1 MQGLDDFLH
10 VGQLTG
16 VRLKGK
22 FHHHI
27 TNVTYCVLSILH
39 GDLFLIKFTSRII
52 RERDDN
58 NREPSG
64 GPGMRC
70 SLLLLYGNVT
80 YMHKQTILFAASFS
94 AIIIYYQLRSGCDK
108 SVVISLI

>member
-1 MQGLDDFLH
+1 MRTCLLQGLDDFLH

-39 GDLFLIKFTSRII
+39 SRIKRTPRVMI
-52 RERDDN
+52 
-58 NREPSG
+58 
-64 GPGMRC
+64 
-70 SLLLLYGNVT
+70 LLLVYRRRIDITLKDTHIPALTSVHLQND
-80 YMHKQTILFAASFS
+80 
-94 AIIIYYQLRSGCDK
+94 YYKSG
-108 SVVISLI
+108 

>member
-1 MQGLDDFLH
+1 MRTCLLQGLDDFLH

-39 GDLFLIKFTSRII
+39 KVIYSKIKYTSRII

-58 NREPSG
+58 NT
-64 GPGMRC
+64 
-70 SLLLLYGNVT
+70 NN
-80 YMHKQTILFAASFS
+80 
-94 AIIIYYQLRSGCDK
+94 D
-108 SVVISLI
+108 